1 MEGCEVMAKKGLEL
15 IHAVFGEEVFEEEFG
30 GDIQTLLEC
39 HEGVE
44 YSQETDSVDGW
55 YEYGRYVIEY
65 KGRKFEMDY
74 RDHTSDNVCD
84 FTLNEDSF
92 REKEADDSELLGHAL
107 RLLDMTKEDL
117 EMSLTY
123 SKEETIN

>member
-1 MEGCEVMAKKGLEL
+1 MEGCEVMTRKGEEL
-15 IHAVFGEEVFEEEFG
+15 IHAVFGRAVFEGEFG
-30 GDIQTLLEC
+30 GDIQSLLEC
-39 HEGVE
+39 HEDVE

-92 REKEADDSELLGHAL
+92 REKEADDSELLEHAL

-123 SKEETIN
+123 SKEEIIN